1 MVSEMKK
8 IIFDVG
14 ANNGESTAAY
24 LKDESVEL
32 YAFEPNPF
40 LFRDIQEIHGVNPHY
55 HPFQYAIG
63 DKEGNMNFHLA
74 GPVDP
79 MNVLAHRKGMSN
91 WGCSSL
97 LDFSP
102 TVVDEWEHRPDFQ
115 SVGLFPVEVR
125 RLDSFVK
132 EHSISSIDYLH
143 IDAQGMD
150 LRVLQSLGDKL
161 SIVKAGVLEAPINE
175 RKKIYTESHTA
186 SEAILYLL
194 NNNFRI
200 TSIEKNDP
208 EGNEV
213 NIYFA
218 EREA

>member
-1 MVSEMKK
+1 MVLEMKK

-14 ANNGESTAAY
+14 ANNGDSTASY

-40 LFRDIQEIHGVNPHY
+40 LFKDIQEIHGANPRY

-63 DKEGNMNFHLA
+63 DTEGMKNFNLA

-79 MNVLAHRKGMSN
+79 MNILAHRKGMSN

-97 LDFSP
+97 LDFSES
-102 TVVDEWEHRPDFQ
+102 VQDEWEGRADFQ
-115 SVGLFPVEVR
+115 TVGTFPVQVR
-125 RLDSFVK
+125 RLDSFVQ
-132 EHSISSIDYLH
+132 EHGIEAIDYLH

-161 SIVKAGVLEAPINE
+161 SIVRAGVLEAPINE
-175 RKKIYTESHTA
+175 KKKIYTESHTA
-186 SEAILYLL
+186 ADAILFLL
-194 NNNFRI
+194 NNQFRI
-200 TSIEKNDP
+200 TDIEKNDP

-218 EREA
+218 RRSA